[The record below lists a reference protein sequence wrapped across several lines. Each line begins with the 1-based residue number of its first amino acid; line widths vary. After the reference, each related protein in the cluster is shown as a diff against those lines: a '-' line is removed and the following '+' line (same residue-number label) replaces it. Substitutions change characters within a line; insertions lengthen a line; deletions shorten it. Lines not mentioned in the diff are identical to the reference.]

1 MTSLMR
7 LPFCSAELLG
17 APIPRGLL
25 RAKLPFRKSLFLIP
39 PCTQSW
45 YTQFYDPRNSESLS
59 WTTAAGPWRGGCVPS
74 VRSMTKGGGGP
85 NFCLNAPGIAE
96 PLGPNC
102 RVATLGQSLEP
113 PPPPRLPLGRVRA
126 TMLHPSGSA
135 LSRGP
140 DRTRPGADTPGETRG
155 VCTRVLPGPLGGAL
169 LSRGWVQYCGLPAR
183 EGWGKGW
190 LGFRRKLVMHCGTEA
205 GVPKLFF

>member
-1 MTSLMR
+1 VYQDRVHGGCKKYDLTKKLFDSPWPSGLVSRGVRRCNMTSLMR

-59 WTTAAGPWRGGCVPS
+59 WTTAAGPWRGGCMPS
-74 VRSMTKGGGGP
+74 VRSMTKGGGGH

-96 PLGPNC
+96 PLGPKC

-113 PPPPRLPLGRVRA
+113 PPPPPPWKG
-126 TMLHPSGSA
+126 SGHNAAPIRECSVQG
-135 LSRGP
+135 SRQ
-140 DRTRPGADTPGETRG
+140 D
-155 VCTRVLPGPLGGAL
+155 
-169 LSRGWVQYCGLPAR
+169 PAR
-183 EGWGKGW
+183 C
-190 LGFRRKLVMHCGTEA
+190 RHPR
-205 GVPKLFF
+205 